1 MSSTNSTL
9 EAYGETPKRGAIGF
23 FILIILGLGLGGF
36 ALMHDA
42 PLFTN
47 SAGDWII
54 WVQGYKM
61 WGGLLA
67 VGIVIAFIGLVG
79 GLLRLFSGPSQ
90 PKPVKVSRRAAPAP
104 VSPAVAFAQDDSHLN
119 VPASDVVAARPDN
132 RGSLKFD
139 AQKVGGQVPGSQAP
153 NSQTVS
159 VGPAVVEDT
168 HPLFAEPEVHSLEPA
183 IFHDNASDSFLSQNP
198 VVSAPAMASAPL
210 PAFDSVD
217 ALADTHGLHI
227 NTSAQVIPIRPDISV
242 PGHDPVEAALLA
254 DTSAAPRPAPQ
265 SDMSAVISSAMRFID
280 TAPEPAPAQTLHVA
294 AVAEPVAIAPVV
306 EAAPEAP
313 AIDDATEIR
322 QAVATALSVWPDS
335 TRSIAADELSVRM
348 SHLYYD
354 KAPESARAFQLIAHG
369 DINAGANALQS
380 QADALVEAGKPT
392 AAAELWRI
400 SGALAMGR
408 DDAKAMAAY
417 EKVSALDPSDAN
429 IHLYLARRFQMSG
442 DTVKQPAVLA
452 RALAVISDPAIRTE
466 LLAPYADLK
475 MKAGDAKA
483 AGDAFEELSRLNE
496 TAAYLK
502 PDDVAARSTY
512 GITVARLAQAREM
525 QGAYDQ
531 AGPLYKKAHQV
542 FADLSAMKPDHPGLR
557 AMAENALKDAG
568 RFGG

>member
-1 MSSTNSTL
+1 M
-9 EAYGETPKRGAIGF
+9 PKKCGGGIFAVAVVIA
-23 FILIILGLGLGGF
+23 LI
-36 ALMHDA
+36 
-42 PLFTN
+42 
-47 SAGDWII
+47 
-54 WVQGYKM
+54 
-61 WGGLLA
+61 
-67 VGIVIAFIGLVG
+67 GIVGTF
-79 GLLRLFSGPSQ
+79 LRLLSGSPQ
-90 PKPVKVSRRAAPAP
+90 PKPVKAARRAAPAP
-104 VSPAVAFAQDDSHLN
+104 VSPAIAFAQDDSHLN
-119 VPASDVVAARPDN
+119 VPASEVVTARPDG
-132 RGSLKFD
+132 RTGLKFD
-139 AQKVGGQVPGSQAP
+139 GKSVGQAP
-153 NSQTVS
+153 GQ
-159 VGPAVVEDT
+159 PAPEES
-168 HPLFAEPEVHSLEPA
+168 HSLFAEPEVQSLEPA

-198 VVSAPAMASAPL
+198 VILTAASSAAPL
-210 PAFDSVD
+210 PAFNSVD
-217 ALADTHGLHI
+217 ALSDTHGLQI
-227 NTSAQVIPIRPDISV
+227 STSAPNTSAPNTTAQVIPIRPDISV

-265 SDMSAVISSAMRFID
+265 SDMNAVISSAMRFIE
-280 TAPEPAPAQTLHVA
+280 TAPDLPATP
-294 AVAEPVAIAPVV
+294 APVV
-306 EAAPEAP
+306 VETVEAP
-313 AIDDATEIR
+313 AIDDAAEIR

-354 KAPESARAFQLIAHG
+354 KTPESARAFQLIAHG

-380 QADALVEAGKPT
+380 QADALVEAGRPA

-408 DDAKAMAAY
+408 DDSKAMAAY

-429 IHLYLARRFQMSG
+429 IHLYLARRFQMAG
-442 DTVKQPAVLA
+442 DAVKQPAVLA

>member
-9 EAYGETPKRGAIGF
+9 EDYGQAPKRGAIGF
-23 FILIILGLGLGGF
+23 FVLIVLGLGLGGF
-36 ALMHDA
+36 ALTHDA

-47 SAGDWII
+47 SAGDWVI

-67 VGIVIAFIGLVG
+67 VGLVIAFIGVVG
-79 GLLRLFSGPSQ
+79 GLLRLFSGSPR
-90 PKPVKVSRRAAPAP
+90 PKPVKVAKPVAAPKRAAPEP
-104 VSPAVAFAQDDSHLN
+104 VSAAVAFAQDDSHLN
-119 VPASDVVAARPDN
+119 VPASETVARLDP
-132 RGSLKFD
+132 RGSLKFE
-139 AQKVGGQVPGSQAP
+139 AGTQVP
-153 NSQTVS
+153 V
-159 VGPAVVEDT
+159 AVVADET
-168 HPLFAEPEVHSLEPA
+168 HPLFAEPAVEVQSLEPA

-198 VVSAPAMASAPL
+198 VSQTVTQAAP
-210 PAFDSVD
+210 VTD
-217 ALADTHGLHI
+217 ALSDTHGLVI
-227 NTSAQVIPIRPDISV
+227 NAGAQVIPIRPDITI
-242 PGHDPVEAALLA
+242 PGAIPSHDPVEAALLA

-265 SDMSAVISSAMRFID
+265 SDMSAVISSAMKFIE
-280 TAPEPAPAQTLHVA
+280 TAPEVVPEVMPAPAAEVIT
-294 AVAEPVAIAPVV
+294 EPVAAPVV
-306 EAAPEAP
+306 EAPPVETP
-313 AIDDATEIR
+313 QVGETPQVDDAHEIR
-322 QAVATALSVWPDS
+322 QAVAVALSVWPDS
-335 TRSIAADELSVRM
+335 TRAIAADELSVRM
-348 SHLYYD
+348 AHLYYD

-369 DINAGANALQS
+369 DLNAGANALQS
-380 QADALVEAGKPT
+380 QADALVEAGKPA

-417 EKVSALDPSDAN
+417 EKVSMLDPADAN
-429 IHLYLARRFQMSG
+429 IHLYLARRFQMAG

-452 RALAVISDPAIRTE
+452 RALAVISDPAIRAE

-496 TAAYLK
+496 TNAYLK
-502 PDDVAARSTY
+502 PDDVAARSAY

-557 AMAENALKDAG
+557 AMAENAMKDAG

>member
-9 EAYGETPKRGAIGF
+9 ESYGTPPKRGAIGF
-23 FILIILGLGLGGF
+23 IVLIVLALILCAVAVVMGN
-36 ALMHDA
+36 A
-42 PLFTN
+42 PVIDTHVE
-47 SAGDWII
+47 DWIN
-54 WVQGYKM
+54 WVRAEKM
-61 WGGLLA
+61 WGGIFA
-67 VGIVIAFIGLVG
+67 VAVVIAFIGIVG
-79 GLLRLFSGPSQ
+79 TFLRIFSAAPQ
-90 PKPVKVSRRAAPAP
+90 PKPVKVAKRQAPAP

-119 VPASDVVAARPDN
+119 VPASEAVAARPDS

-139 AQKVGGQVPGSQAP
+139 AQTVGDKPLNVHAGD
-153 NSQTVS
+153 
-159 VGPAVVEDT
+159 ET
-168 HPLFAEPEVHSLEPA
+168 HPLFAETPAADAQSLEPA

-198 VVSAPAMASAPL
+198 VVAQPAVTSSAPL
-210 PAFDSVD
+210 PVFQSSDAQLNDAF
-217 ALADTHGLHI
+217 ADTHGLHI
-227 NTSAQVIPIRPDISV
+227 HSGAQIIPIRPEVAVS
-242 PGHDPVEAALLA
+242 GHDPVEAALLA

-265 SDMSAVISSAMRFID
+265 SDIHAVISSAMKFID
-280 TAPEPAPAQTLHVA
+280 TAPDVPATAPAPA
-294 AVAEPVAIAPVV
+294 PVETPQADHAG
-306 EAAPEAP
+306 
-313 AIDDATEIR
+313 EIR

-354 KAPESARAFQLIAHG
+354 PAPDSARAFQLIAHG
-369 DINAGANALQS
+369 DLNAGANALQS
-380 QADALVEAGKPT
+380 QADALVEAGKPA

-417 EKVSALDPSDAN
+417 EKVSALDPADAN
-429 IHLYLARRFQMSG
+429 IHLYLARRYQMAG
-442 DTVKQPAVLA
+442 DTAKQPAVLA
-452 RALAVISDPAIRTE
+452 RALAVISDPAIRAE

-475 MKAGDAKA
+475 MKAGDAKT

-496 TAAYLK
+496 TTAYLK
-502 PDDVAARSTY
+502 PDDVAARSAY
-512 GITVARLAQAREM
+512 GITLARQAQAREM